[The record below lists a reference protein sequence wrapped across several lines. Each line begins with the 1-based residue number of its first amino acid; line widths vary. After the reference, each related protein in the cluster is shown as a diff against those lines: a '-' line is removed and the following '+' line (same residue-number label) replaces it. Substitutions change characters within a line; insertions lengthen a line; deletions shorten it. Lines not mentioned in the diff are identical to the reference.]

1 MILFFTVTV
10 LIVLLDQLT
19 KQLAVGYLRDNHGS
33 IALVGDWLKL
43 TYTENSGIAF
53 GVTLGSQYV
62 LVAMTVLI
70 LFALLLFV
78 YFSKNRAPVFLTT
91 FGLILGGGI
100 GNLIDRATVGRVV
113 DFIHF
118 DLYQGYLFG
127 TWTSLWP
134 VFNLADSAIT
144 VGACILVFRYKSVF
158 KEH

>member
-10 LIVLLDQLT
+10 LVVLLDQLT
-19 KQLAVGYLRDNHGS
+19 KQLAVGYLRDNPGS

-70 LFALLLFV
+70 LLALLLFV